1 MFKPP
6 LKDKTYFFSGC
17 NGCVECCKYPFIPLV
32 LDDFKFVYE
41 YFPIV
46 FAYINKELRVL
57 ILLSDGEKCRYLK
70 DGICSIY
77 ENRPPSCK
85 MYPIS
90 PFFGSLLLDYS
101 CPSVGDMG
109 TFLIRNGEVGE
120 SNYHERVDN
129 FEEKLAATSEFLV
142 HAEPNLKNIGSFKNI
157 QLFVLGGD
165 LDEYAEFVD
174 MHRRSLRFLGF

>member
-1 MFKPP
+1 
-6 LKDKTYFFSGC
+6 
-17 NGCVECCKYPFIPLV
+17 V
-32 LDDFKFVYE
+32 LDDFKFVHE

-90 PFFGSLLLDYS
+90 PFFGYLLLDYS
-101 CPSVGDMG
+101 CPCVGDMG

-120 SNYHERVDN
+120 SNYHERVDD

-142 HAEPNLKNIGSFKNI
+142 HAEPNLKNIGSFKDI

-174 MHRRSLRFLGF
+174 MHRRSLSFLGF